1 MPELPEVQTIVNDLN
16 KKVVGKKII
25 AAWFDWPKMKPVEK
39 AVGHTIKQVVRRGKN
54 ILFYLNKDKILL
66 VHQKMTGHIL
76 VGKWTLRQAQG
87 KKFSVPVEPP
97 AFKEKVNGYIHFILT
112 LNNQKMIGL
121 SDLRKFAKVVFGPMD
136 KIENLP
142 DLKNLGPDA
151 LEISLKELTE
161 RISKRKQIIY
171 QVLMDQGVVS
181 GIGNI
186 YASDILFE
194 AKIYPFQLANKLTLE
209 ETEKIWHAIK
219 KILAL
224 SLKLRG
230 TSTSDYRDT
239 AGEPGEYTNH
249 RLIYDREGLPCYECG
264 TKIKRVKRAGRSS
277 YFCPHCQKP

>member
-1 MPELPEVQTIVNDLN
+1 MPELPEVQIIVNDLN

-39 AVGHTIKQVVRRGKN
+39 AVGHTIKKVVRRGKN

-66 VHQKMTGHIL
+66 VHQKMTGHVL
-76 VGKWTLRQAQG
+76 VGKWDIKN
-87 KKFSVPVEPP
+87 KKIEAIEPET
-97 AFKEKVNGYIHFILT
+97 FKEKVNGYIHFILT
-112 LNNQKMIGL
+112 LDHKKMIGL
-121 SDLRKFAKVVFGPMD
+121 SDLRKFAKVVFGPKE

-151 LEISLKELTE
+151 LEISLEELTKN
-161 RISKRKQIIY
+161 ISKRKQTIY
-171 QVLMDQGVVS
+171 QVLMNQSVIS

-186 YASDILFE
+186 YASDVLFE
-194 AKIYPFQLANKLTLE
+194 AKIYPFRSANKLKQE
-209 ETEKIWHAIK
+209 EIEKIWHAIK

-264 TKIKRVKRAGRSS
+264 TKIKRVKRGGRSS
-277 YFCPHCQKP
+277 YFCLLCQKY

>member
-25 AAWFDWPKMKPVEK
+25 SAWFDWPKMKPVEK
-39 AVGHTIKQVVRRGKN
+39 AVGYTIKKVTRKGKN
-54 ILFYLNKDKILL
+54 ILFYLNKDNILL
-66 VHQKMTGHIL
+66 VHQKMTGHVL
-76 VGKWTLRQAQG
+76 VGKWRISS
-87 KKFSVPVEPP
+87 KKVEPIEP
-97 AFKEKVNGYIHFILT
+97 ETFKEKVNGYIHFILT
-112 LNNQKMIGL
+112 LNDRKMIGL
-121 SDLRKFAKVVFGPMD
+121 SDLRKFAKVVFGPTE

-151 LEISLKELTE
+151 LEISLKELSE
-161 RISKRKQIIY
+161 RISRRKQTIY

-194 AKIYPFQLANKLTLE
+194 AKIYPFKSANKLTPE
-209 ETEKIWHAIK
+209 EIEKIWHATR

-239 AGEPGEYTNH
+239 AGELGDYGSH

-264 TKIKRVKRAGRSS
+264 TKIKRVKRGGRSS
-277 YFCPHCQKP
+277 YFCPNCQKI

>member
-25 AAWFDWPKMKPVEK
+25 SAWFDFQKMKPVEK
-39 AVGHTIKQVVRRGKN
+39 AVGHTVKKVVRRGKN
-54 ILFYLNKDKILL
+54 ILFYLNKDQILL
-66 VHQKMTGHIL
+66 VHQKMTGHVL
-76 VGKWTLRQAQG
+76 VGKWEIDD
-87 KKFSVPVEPP
+87 KKITAVEPEK
-97 AFKEKVNGYIHFILT
+97 FKEKVNGYIHFILT
-112 LNNQKMIGL
+112 LNNKQMIGL
-121 SDLRKFAKVVFGPMD
+121 SDLRKFAKVVFGPTE

-151 LEISLKELTE
+151 LEISLKEFTE
-161 RISKRKQIIY
+161 NISKRKQTIY

-186 YASDILFE
+186 YASDVLFE
-194 AKIYPFQLANKLTLE
+194 ARVYPFQSANKLKPQE
-209 ETEKIWHAIK
+209 IEKIWHAIK

-239 AGEPGEYTNH
+239 AGEPGTYTDH

-264 TKIKRVKRAGRSS
+264 TKIKRVKRGGRSS
-277 YFCPHCQKP
+277 YFCPACQKS